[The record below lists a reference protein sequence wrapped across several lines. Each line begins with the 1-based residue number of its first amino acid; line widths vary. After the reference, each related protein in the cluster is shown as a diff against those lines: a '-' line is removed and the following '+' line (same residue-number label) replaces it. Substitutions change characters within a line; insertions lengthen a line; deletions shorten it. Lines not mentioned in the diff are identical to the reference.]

1 MAASV
6 SGILTLLIVLIVAPA
21 TAYLYNRF
29 LHQHIKARWVR
40 HVSESAMVSAVG
52 ARMPRFSRTG
62 SSGQEDVADAD
73 GNEQEEALTE
83 SLRQ

>member
-6 SGILTLLIVLIVAPA
+6 SGILTLIIVLIVAPV

-29 LHQHIKARWVR
+29 LHQHVKARWVR
-40 HVSESAMVSAVG
+40 HVSESRMMSVVG

-62 SSGQEDVADAD
+62 SMANDGAD
-73 GNEQEEALTE
+73 GDEQEEALTQ
-83 SLRQ
+83 SMRQ

>member
-6 SGILTLLIVLIVAPA
+6 SGILTLIIVLIVAPA

-62 SSGQEDVADAD
+62 SMAADD
-73 GNEQEEALTE
+73 DNDKQEEALTE
-83 SLRQ
+83 SMRQ